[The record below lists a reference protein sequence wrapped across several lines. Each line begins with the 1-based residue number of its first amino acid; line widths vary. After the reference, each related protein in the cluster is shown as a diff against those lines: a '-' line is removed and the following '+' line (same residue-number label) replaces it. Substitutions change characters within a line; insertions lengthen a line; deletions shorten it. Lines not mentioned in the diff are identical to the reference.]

1 MVPSY
6 SPNPITQ
13 GLIPTPSPQ
22 HVKLATTL
30 PEVVLGFL
38 QPLHPVLDLQVV
50 LRLLKMVPKLLP
62 MPKNMGFL
70 ACFRNIFGHPERHD
84 FPDFFF

>member
-6 SPNPITQ
+6 SPNPKTQ

-22 HVKLATTL
+22 HVELATTL

-38 QPLHPVLDLQVV
+38 QPLHPVLDLQVD
-50 LRLLKMVPKLLP
+50 LRLLKMVP
-62 MPKNMGFL
+62 N
-70 ACFRNIFGHPERHD
+70 D
-84 FPDFFF
+84 FPYPKTLVLPPEPCL

>member
-6 SPNPITQ
+6 SPNPKTQ

-22 HVKLATTL
+22 HVELATTL

-38 QPLHPVLDLQVV
+38 QPLHPVLDLQVY
-50 LRLLKMVPKLLP
+50 LRLTKMVP
-62 MPKNMGFL
+62 N
-70 ACFRNIFGHPERHD
+70 D
-84 FPDFFF
+84 SQY